1 MLRGFLLIL
10 EKYGLGVANLIF
22 LAWVSYKLF
31 ANHLTHL
38 KKSIEENGKII
49 HRVGTKVDELAE
61 RISTVEG
68 KLD

>member
-10 EKYGLGVANLIF
+10 EKYGLGVANLIL

-31 ANHLTHL
+31 SNHLTHL

-68 KLD
+68 KLE